1 VVRKIIPA
9 VVAGAVTLSVAAA
22 TFGYVILDK
31 DVQLSVD
38 GSASD
43 VSTMAGT
50 VQELLQSKGIEVGEH
65 DVVAPAPDT
74 RLVDGTRIAVQY
86 GRQIRVTIDGRPQT
100 FWTTAISVEQALA
113 SLDVKSAG
121 AELSISRSAAI
132 GRDGLSFTLAT
143 LKTITIDHAGTKRQ
157 VKTTAQTVGA
167 ALAAAKITVDGD
179 DKLSTSED
187 TALTDGG
194 SFTVT
199 RVDVRT
205 VTEKTKVDHETTYR
219 NSAELD
225 RGDTRVQTTGKAG
238 VRTIVY
244 TEIRHDGKLES
255 RERKSSKIS
264 TAPRTEV
271 VLQGTREPTPEPEP
285 SPEPSDE
292 NSNDDNS
299 NDDNANEGNAGD
311 DSGDDNSN
319 DNNSND
325 NNSNDNNSNDNNS
338 NDNNSND
345 DSGSSTPAGVWD
357 RLAECESGQ
366 RWDINTGNGYYGGL
380 QFSPRTWRAYGG
392 SGMAHNASREEQ
404 IRIAKR
410 VLADVGWGAWPACSR
425 KLGLR

>member
-1 VVRKIIPA
+1 MVRKIIPA
-9 VVAGAVTLSVAAA
+9 AVAGAVTLAIAAA
-22 TFGYVILDK
+22 TVGYVTLDK

-74 RLVDGTRIAVQY
+74 RLMDGTRVAVQY
-86 GRQIRVTIDGRPQT
+86 GRQIRITIDGKPQT
-100 FWTTAISVEQALA
+100 FWTTATNVEQALA
-113 SLDVKSAG
+113 SLDVDSAG
-121 AELSISRSAAI
+121 GELSTSRGAAI
-132 GRDGLSFTLAT
+132 GREGLSFTLAT

-187 TALTDGG
+187 AALTDGG

-205 VTEKTKVDHETTYR
+205 VTEKKKVDYETTYR
-219 NSAELD
+219 NSADLD
-225 RGDTRVQTTGKAG
+225 RGDTRVRVEGKAG
-238 VRTIVY
+238 FRTIAY
-244 TEIRHDGKLES
+244 TEIRHNGKLES
-255 RERKSSKIS
+255 RERTSSKIS

-271 VLQGTREPTPEPEP
+271 VLRGTRKPTPEPEP
-285 SPEPSDE
+285 SPEPSEDTPSDN
-292 NSNDDNS
+292 NSSDNDSSDN
-299 NDDNANEGNAGD
+299 
-311 DSGDDNSN
+311 SGDDNSGSKPN
-319 DNNSND
+319 
-325 NNSNDNNSNDNNS
+325 
-338 NDNNSND
+338 
-345 DSGSSTPAGVWD
+345 SSTPAGVWD

-380 QFSPRTWRAYGG
+380 QFSPGTWRAYGG

-404 IRIAKR
+404 IRIAKK